1 VADRRFT
8 TFQDRL
14 GQALVEGGFLTAE
27 QLTRAR
33 QTAQT
38 EGKRLTDILQEQR
51 LISRDV
57 LTTALSF
64 QLKVPIV
71 NLKQVKIDEKAVALV
86 PEEFAREHEVLP
98 FGLGAGGE
106 LLLAMESPND
116 FELINTLSAMTRRSI
131 RPSLPLDTKI
141 RDMLD
146 VVYKPGS
153 QISEQLTQTL
163 QPITE
168 TTPARAAPTA
178 SSVILAGVAD
188 APVVRA
194 VEMLT
199 LQAVKSRASDIHIVP
214 TVDSSKVI
222 YRIDGVLQTIHTIPL
237 GVHQNMISRIKVMA
251 NMDITERRRPQDGA
265 FSMTFGEREVNF
277 RVAVADTSYGE
288 MMVIRVLDKSRIT
301 FDVGELGLTGSPRQ
315 AYDRLLKYPLGMI
328 TVSGPTG
335 SGKTTTLYASI
346 FALANGQRNIMTIE
360 DPVEY
365 RFDNISQIETNKAAG
380 IDFATG
386 LRAIMRMDPDIILVG
401 EVRDKETAQTA
412 FQAAN
417 TGHLV
422 LSSVHANDS
431 ASTITRFIDLGV
443 EPFVV
448 STGLI
453 GVVAQRL
460 IRKICPNC
468 KTLTTP
474 TATEAL
480 AYEAEMQE
488 PATEFYAGQGC
499 NACSFT
505 GFLGRIGVFEVLVL
519 TEDIRSLIIRR
530 TTAPEIKA
538 QAVKQGM
545 VTMRRDGMLKVK
557 EGLTTPG
564 EILRSVF
571 TTD

>member
-1 VADRRFT
+1 MVDRRFT

-71 NLKQVKIDEKAVALV
+71 NLKQLKIDEKAVALV

-146 VVYKPGS
+146 VVYKPAS
-153 QISEQLTQTL
+153 QIAQQLTQTL

-168 TTPARAAPTA
+168 TTPARVAPTA
-178 SSVILAGVAD
+178 SSAVLAGVSE

-214 TVDSSKVI
+214 TMDSAKVI

-277 RVAVADTSYGE
+277 RVAVADTAYGE
-288 MMVIRVLDKSRIT
+288 MMVIRVLDKSRIS
-301 FDVGELGLTGSPRQ
+301 FDVGELGLTGAPRQ

-328 TVSGPTG
+328 AVSGPTG

-346 FALANGQRNIMTIE
+346 YALANGQRNIMTIE

-365 RFDNISQIETNKAAG
+365 RFDNISQIETNTAAG

-422 LSSVHANDS
+422 LSSVHANDA

-499 NACSFT
+499 NTCSFT
-505 GFLGRIGVFEVLVL
+505 GFIGRIGVFEVLLV

-538 QAVKQGM
+538 LAVKQGM

>member
-1 VADRRFT
+1 MADRRFT

>member
-1 VADRRFT
+1 MADRRFT

-188 APVVRA
+188 APVGRA

>member
-1 VADRRFT
+1 MADRRFT

-98 FGLGAGGE
+98 FALGAGGE

-146 VVYKPGS
+146 TVYKPGS
-153 QISEQLTQTL
+153 QIAEQLTQTL

-168 TTPARAAPTA
+168 LTPARAAPTA